1 MAVLKCLQQLMVMT
15 LLMEMTMRM
24 MMVMMGFKSMNR
36 MKRLTNS
43 GVAKEMER
51 FPGLVKF
58 MPRCLSGCQCVHLL
72 VM

>member
-1 MAVLKCLQQLMVMT
+1 MAVLKCLQLMVMT

-24 MMVMMGFKSMNR
+24 MMGYKSMNQ

-58 MPRCLSGCQCVHLL
+58 MPSCLSGCQCVHLL